1 MFIKKLFL
9 TPPRA
14 IIGGEQRAA
23 AFCGLREAGE
33 SARGERELGRY
44 GMKLTSAEAA
54 KVLRKMN
61 DDLNDLWSRESMSQS
76 FVAAVSE
83 NVEDV
88 RPEYDFAKTRAEEAV
103 LSEKIRK
110 LKHAINVFNSTTVIP
125 EWNITIDEMLV
136 LIPQLTRKR
145 DRLSMMKN
153 RLPKERVEAGMRTAS
168 NIIDYRYANYDIAA
182 AQAEY
187 DEASNRLAKA
197 QTALDLVN
205 STVTFEVTL

>member
-1 MFIKKLFL
+1 
-9 TPPRA
+9 
-14 IIGGEQRAA
+14 
-23 AFCGLREAGE
+23 
-33 SARGERELGRY
+33 
-44 GMKLTSAEAA
+44 
-54 KVLRKMN
+54 
-61 DDLNDLWSRESMSQS
+61 
-76 FVAAVSE
+76 
-83 NVEDV
+83 
-88 RPEYDFAKTRAEEAV
+88 
-103 LSEKIRK
+103 
-110 LKHAINVFNSTTVIP
+110 
-125 EWNITIDEMLV
+125 MLV

>member
-1 MFIKKLFL
+1 
-9 TPPRA
+9 
-14 IIGGEQRAA
+14 
-23 AFCGLREAGE
+23 
-33 SARGERELGRY
+33 
-44 GMKLTSAEAA
+44 MKLTSAEAA

-125 EWNITIDEMLV
+125 EWSITIDEMLV

>member
-1 MFIKKLFL
+1 
-9 TPPRA
+9 
-14 IIGGEQRAA
+14 
-23 AFCGLREAGE
+23 
-33 SARGERELGRY
+33 
-44 GMKLTSAEAA
+44 MKLTSAEAA

-103 LSEKIRK
+103 LSERIRK

>member
-1 MFIKKLFL
+1 
-9 TPPRA
+9 
-14 IIGGEQRAA
+14 
-23 AFCGLREAGE
+23 
-33 SARGERELGRY
+33 
-44 GMKLTSAEAA
+44 MKLTSAEAA

-168 NIIDYRYANYDIAA
+168 NIIDYRYANYDIAQ
-182 AQAEY
+182 AQADY
-187 DEASNRLAKA
+187 DTASDLLARA

-205 STVTFEVTL
+205 STVTFEVEL

>member
-1 MFIKKLFL
+1 
-9 TPPRA
+9 
-14 IIGGEQRAA
+14 
-23 AFCGLREAGE
+23 
-33 SARGERELGRY
+33 
-44 GMKLTSAEAA
+44 MKLTSAEAA

-110 LKHAINVFNSTTVIP
+110 LKHAINVFNSTTVIS

>member
-1 MFIKKLFL
+1 
-9 TPPRA
+9 
-14 IIGGEQRAA
+14 
-23 AFCGLREAGE
+23 
-33 SARGERELGRY
+33 
-44 GMKLTSAEAA
+44 
-54 KVLRKMN
+54 
-61 DDLNDLWSRESMSQS
+61 MSQS

>member
-1 MFIKKLFL
+1 
-9 TPPRA
+9 
-14 IIGGEQRAA
+14 
-23 AFCGLREAGE
+23 
-33 SARGERELGRY
+33 
-44 GMKLTSAEAA
+44 MKLTSAEAA

-145 DRLSMMKN
+145 DLLSMMKN

-187 DEASNRLAKA
+187 DEASDRLAKA

>member
-1 MFIKKLFL
+1 
-9 TPPRA
+9 
-14 IIGGEQRAA
+14 
-23 AFCGLREAGE
+23 
-33 SARGERELGRY
+33 
-44 GMKLTSAEAA
+44 MKLTSAEAA
-54 KVLRKMN
+54 KVLRKLN
-61 DDLNDLWSRESMSQS
+61 DSLNDLGNHETMSMS
-76 FVAAVSE
+76 FVAAISE
-83 NVEDV
+83 DPESVRPKYDYKDV
-88 RPEYDFAKTRAEEAV
+88 RVKEEELCV
-103 LSEKIRK
+103 KIRK

>member
-1 MFIKKLFL
+1 
-9 TPPRA
+9 
-14 IIGGEQRAA
+14 
-23 AFCGLREAGE
+23 
-33 SARGERELGRY
+33 
-44 GMKLTSAEAA
+44 MKLTSAEAA

-182 AQAEY
+182 AQAQY
-187 DEASNRLAKA
+187 DEASNRLANA

>member
-1 MFIKKLFL
+1 
-9 TPPRA
+9 
-14 IIGGEQRAA
+14 
-23 AFCGLREAGE
+23 
-33 SARGERELGRY
+33 
-44 GMKLTSAEAA
+44 MKLTSAEAA

-103 LSEKIRK
+103 LSEKSRK

>member
-1 MFIKKLFL
+1 
-9 TPPRA
+9 
-14 IIGGEQRAA
+14 
-23 AFCGLREAGE
+23 
-33 SARGERELGRY
+33 
-44 GMKLTSAEAA
+44 
-54 KVLRKMN
+54 
-61 DDLNDLWSRESMSQS
+61 MSQS

-205 STVTFEVTL
+205 STVTFDVTL

>member
-1 MFIKKLFL
+1 
-9 TPPRA
+9 
-14 IIGGEQRAA
+14 
-23 AFCGLREAGE
+23 
-33 SARGERELGRY
+33 
-44 GMKLTSAEAA
+44 MKLTSAEAA

-153 RLPKERVEAGMRTAS
+153 RLPKERVEAAMRTAS

>member
-1 MFIKKLFL
+1 M
-9 TPPRA
+9 
-14 IIGGEQRAA
+14 
-23 AFCGLREAGE
+23 
-33 SARGERELGRY
+33 
-44 GMKLTSAEAA
+44 
-54 KVLRKMN
+54 LRKMN

>member
-1 MFIKKLFL
+1 
-9 TPPRA
+9 
-14 IIGGEQRAA
+14 
-23 AFCGLREAGE
+23 
-33 SARGERELGRY
+33 
-44 GMKLTSAEAA
+44 MKLTSAEAA

-125 EWNITIDEMLV
+125 DWNITIDEMLI
-136 LIPQLTRKR
+136 LIPQLTRKKNT
-145 DRLSMMKN
+145 LQGMKS
-153 RLPKERVEAGMRTAS
+153 RLPKERVAAGMRTAS
-168 NIIDYRYANYDIAA
+168 NIIDYCYANYDIKK
-182 AQAEY
+182 AEADY
-187 DEASNRLAKA
+187 DVTADMLGRA

-205 STVTFEVTL
+205 STVTFDFEF

>member
-1 MFIKKLFL
+1 
-9 TPPRA
+9 
-14 IIGGEQRAA
+14 
-23 AFCGLREAGE
+23 
-33 SARGERELGRY
+33 
-44 GMKLTSAEAA
+44 MKLTSAEAA

-88 RPEYDFAKTRAEEAV
+88 RPEYDFAKTRGEEAV

-110 LKHAINVFNSTTVIP
+110 LKHAFNVFNSTTVIP